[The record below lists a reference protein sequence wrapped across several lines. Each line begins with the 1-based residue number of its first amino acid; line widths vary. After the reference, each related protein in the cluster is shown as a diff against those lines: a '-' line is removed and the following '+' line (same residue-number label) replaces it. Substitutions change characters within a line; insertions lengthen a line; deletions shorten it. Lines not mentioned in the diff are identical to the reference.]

1 MVPGVRSVAFGA
13 WVRAASV
20 HEPRDRMGVSHLLEH
35 MVFKGTA
42 KRTAPEIALALE
54 TLGGS
59 LDAYTAREHTAFQAR
74 VLDMHLEVAAD
85 VVGDL
90 VFQPLLRHDDLK
102 LERKVVLEEIAM
114 VDDTPD
120 DLVFEL
126 HNEAMWGSH
135 PYGYQILGTR
145 DTVGVLGV
153 KELKELHARAYHPP
167 QIVVACAGN
176 VEHDALLEALE
187 RTGWAG
193 VPRGDE
199 RPLKAPALALTV
211 PGAQHVQRDGAQTH
225 IVFGSPTVAYGD
237 SRRYAVALVDTI
249 LGGGMSSRLFQRV
262 REELG
267 LAYDVHTFQTFHPD
281 TGVHGVYVGTGP
293 ETAQAAAT
301 AVREELARLAAD
313 SLTDEELASGKRQLA
328 GSVTLS
334 LESVTSRMYR
344 AASSALYDEPYR
356 TLDETLA
363 LIDAISASEV
373 KAVCREFYDP
383 AKQTILSLGPTP
395 AVP

>member
-1 MVPGVRSVAFGA
+1 
-13 WVRAASV
+13 
-20 HEPRDRMGVSHLLEH
+20 
-35 MVFKGTA
+35 
-42 KRTAPEIALALE
+42 
-54 TLGGS
+54 
-59 LDAYTAREHTAFQAR
+59 
-74 VLDMHLEVAAD
+74 
-85 VVGDL
+85 
-90 VFQPLLRHDDLK
+90 
-102 LERKVVLEEIAM
+102 
-114 VDDTPD
+114 
-120 DLVFEL
+120 
-126 HNEAMWGSH
+126 
-135 PYGYQILGTR
+135 
-145 DTVGVLGV
+145 
-153 KELKELHARAYHPP
+153 
-167 QIVVACAGN
+167 
-176 VEHDALLEALE
+176 
-187 RTGWAG
+187 
-193 VPRGDE
+193 
-199 RPLKAPALALTV
+199 
-211 PGAQHVQRDGAQTH
+211 
-225 IVFGSPTVAYGD
+225 
-237 SRRYAVALVDTI
+237 VDTI

-363 LIDAISASEV
+363 LIDGISADV
-373 KAVCREFYDP
+373 VRDVCREFYDP
-383 AKQTILSLGPTP
+383 SSQTILSLGPTP